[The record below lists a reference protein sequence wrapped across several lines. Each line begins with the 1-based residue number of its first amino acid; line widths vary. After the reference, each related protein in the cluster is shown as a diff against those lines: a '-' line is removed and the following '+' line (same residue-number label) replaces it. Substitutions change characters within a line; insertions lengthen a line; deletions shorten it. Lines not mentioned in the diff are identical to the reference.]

1 MEGEKNTHT
10 GIGKNMYMEENTNKN
25 KKIANEM
32 NLQEEMRPLWF
43 FLLYPSAPLSPS
55 NQIKQKKFKLS
66 PETTDLKINQ
76 LLRIKTKYPRKG
88 K

>member
-32 NLQEEMRPLWF
+32 NL
-43 FLLYPSAPLSPS
+43 
-55 NQIKQKKFKLS
+55 
-66 PETTDLKINQ
+66 
-76 LLRIKTKYPRKG
+76 
-88 K
+88 